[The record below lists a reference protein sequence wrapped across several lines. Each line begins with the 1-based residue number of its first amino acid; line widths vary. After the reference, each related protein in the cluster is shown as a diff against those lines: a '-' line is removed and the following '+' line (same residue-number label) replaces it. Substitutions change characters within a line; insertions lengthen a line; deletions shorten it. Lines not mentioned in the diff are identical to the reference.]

1 MSSNS
6 ARILVR
12 FAARESTRFGEA
24 SAARAAEPII
34 VKRLFGAAFIF
45 ARFERQMDRCGALED
60 W

>member
-6 ARILVR
+6 ARIR
-12 FAARESTRFGEA
+12 SGFAARERAQLGDVGI
-24 SAARAAEPII
+24 ARAAEPVI